1 MKDAAGAFY
10 YKIMKRRGKVQMKK
24 AGWIAILL
32 VLALLVGC
40 GQKPQS
46 GGNGKNSD
54 IWQEDDNDKP
64 LTDKPVVDGS
74 DDGTNTADPNGQDG
88 ANTTDPNGQNGAG
101 DQPGND
107 QSSHVPATLDPAKVV
122 YTQEEVYAT
131 TRVNIRT
138 EPSTDSAVFRVASS
152 REKFTRTA
160 NDGTWSAVKID
171 GKEYYISTKYL
182 GLASEMPPE
191 TTPGTTPGA
200 TRPANKGSNGYLV
213 VIDAG
218 HQAKGNSEKEPVGP
232 GASEMKAKVASG
244 TRGVSTGLPEYK
256 LTLAVSLKLRDE
268 LEARGYQVMMIR
280 ESHDVNISNA
290 ERAQIANNA
299 GADAFIRVHA
309 NGSDDHSQKGILTIC
324 QTSKNPYNGSLHSKC
339 RSLSDCVLDAM
350 VNATGAK
357 KKSVWETDTMSGINW
372 CQVPVTIV
380 EMGFMTNPQEDENMA
395 SESYQNKLAKGMAD
409 GIDAY
414 FRR

>member
-24 AGWIAILL
+24 AGWVAILL

-46 GGNGKNSD
+46 GENGKNSD

-74 DDGTNTADPNGQDG
+74 DDGTNTADPNG
-88 ANTTDPNGQNGAG
+88 
-101 DQPGND
+101 
-107 QSSHVPATLDPAKVV
+107 
-122 YTQEEVYAT
+122 QEEVYAT

-182 GLASEMPPE
+182 GLVSEMPPE

-200 TRPANKGSNGYLV
+200 TRPANKGANGYLV

-256 LTLAVSLKLRDE
+256 LTLDVSLKLRDE

-309 NGSDDHSQKGILTIC
+309 NGSDDDSQNGILTIC
-324 QTSKNPYNGSLHSKC
+324 QTSKNPYNGSLYSKC

-414 FRR
+414 FGR

>member
-1 MKDAAGAFY
+1 
-10 YKIMKRRGKVQMKK
+10 MKK

-46 GGNGKNSD
+46 GENGKNSD

-64 LTDKPVVDGS
+64 LTDKPVADGS

-88 ANTTDPNGQNGAG
+88 ANTTDPNGQNGTG
-101 DQPGND
+101 DQPGNE
-107 QSSHVPATLDPAKVV
+107 QPSHVPATLDPAKVV
-122 YTQEEVYAT
+122 YAQEEVYAT

-138 EPSTDSAVFRVASS
+138 EPSTDSAVFRVAAS

-171 GKEYYISTKYL
+171 GKEYYISTSYL
-182 GLASEMPPE
+182 KLASEMPPE

-256 LTLAVSLKLRDE
+256 LTLDVSLKLRDE
-268 LEARGYQVMMIR
+268 LEARGYQVMMVR

-324 QTSKNPYNGSLHSKC
+324 QTSKNPYNGSLYSKC
-339 RSLSDCVLDAM
+339 RRLSVCVLDAM

-414 FRR
+414 FER

>member
-64 LTDKPVVDGS
+64 LTDK
-74 DDGTNTADPNGQDG
+74 
-88 ANTTDPNGQNGAG
+88 
-101 DQPGND
+101 
-107 QSSHVPATLDPAKVV
+107 PATLDPAKVV

-191 TTPGTTPGA
+191 TTLGT

-309 NGSDDHSQKGILTIC
+309 NGSDDHSQNGILTIC
-324 QTSKNPYNGSLHSKC
+324 QTSKNPYNGSLYSKC

-350 VNATGAK
+350 VNATEAK

>member
-1 MKDAAGAFY
+1 
-10 YKIMKRRGKVQMKK
+10 MKK

-32 VLALLVGC
+32 VLTLLAGC
-40 GQKPQS
+40 GQKTQS
-46 GGNGKNSD
+46 GENGKTNPGHNSD
-54 IWQEDDNDKP
+54 IWQEGDRDEP
-64 LTDKPVVDGS
+64 LTDKPVVDGP
-74 DDGTNTADPNGQDG
+74 DDGTEN
-88 ANTTDPNGQNGAG
+88 TDPNGQQESEN
-101 DQPGND
+101 QPGNN
-107 QSSHVPATLDPAKVV
+107 QSSQVPATLNPDKVV
-122 YTQEEVYAT
+122 YAEEEVYAT
-131 TRVNIRT
+131 ARVNIRT
-138 EPSTDSAVFRVASS
+138 EPSTDCAVFRVASN

-160 NDGTWSAVKID
+160 NDGAWSAVKID
-171 GKEYYISTKYL
+171 GKEYYISTRYL
-182 GLASEMPPE
+182 ALASEMPPE
-191 TTPGTTPGA
+191 TTP

-232 GASEMKAKVASG
+232 GAGEMKAKVASG
-244 TRGVSTGLPEYK
+244 TTGVSTGLPEYK
-256 LTLAVSLKLRDE
+256 LTLEVSLKLRDE

-309 NGSDDHSQKGILTIC
+309 NGSDDHSQNGILTIC
-324 QTSKNPYNGSLHSKC
+324 QTSKNPYNGSLYSKC
-339 RSLSDCVLDAM
+339 RALSDCVLDAM

-357 KKSVWETDTMSGINW
+357 KKSVWETVTMSGINW

-380 EMGFMTNPQEDENMA
+380 EMGFMTNPQEDKNMW

-414 FRR
+414 FGR

>member
-1 MKDAAGAFY
+1 
-10 YKIMKRRGKVQMKK
+10 MKK
-24 AGWIAILL
+24 AGWVAILL

-46 GGNGKNSD
+46 G
-54 IWQEDDNDKP
+54 E
-64 LTDKPVVDGS
+64 
-74 DDGTNTADPNGQDG
+74 
-88 ANTTDPNGQNGAG
+88 NGQNGTD
-101 DQPGND
+101 DQPGNG
-107 QSSHVPATLDPAKVV
+107 QYSHVPATLDPAKVV
-122 YTQEEVYAT
+122 YAQEEVYAT
-131 TRVNIRT
+131 TQVNIRT

-191 TTPGTTPGA
+191 TTPGA

-309 NGSDDHSQKGILTIC
+309 NGSDDHSQNGILTIC
-324 QTSKNPYNGSLHSKC
+324 QTSKNPYNGSLYSKC

-414 FRR
+414 FGR

>member
-1 MKDAAGAFY
+1 MLFV
-10 YKIMKRRGKVQMKK
+10 M
-24 AGWIAILL
+24 
-32 VLALLVGC
+32 ALLVGC
-40 GQKPQS
+40 GPNSQS
-46 GGNGKNSD
+46 GEAGKDPGQVSGGAQNDDTDDSKNDGHTGEKGETPTNDPTAGPSGNGT
-54 IWQEDDNDKP
+54 E
-64 LTDKPVVDGS
+64 
-74 DDGTNTADPNGQDG
+74 
-88 ANTTDPNGQNGAG
+88 TTDPDRQTGTDDPTG
-101 DQPGND
+101 DNTAQ
-107 QSSHVPATLDPAKVV
+107 HVPATLDPDKVV
-122 YTQEEVYAT
+122 YAQEEVCTT

-138 EPSTDSAVFRVASS
+138 EPSTAGSDTVFRVASKW
-152 REKFTRTA
+152 ETFTRTA
-160 NDGTWSAVKID
+160 NDGTWSAITID
-171 GKEYYISTKYL
+171 GKEYYISSKYL
-182 GLASEMPPE
+182 VLASERPQE
-191 TTPGTTPGA
+191 TTPSASTP
-200 TRPANKGSNGYLV
+200 TRPSDPGSNGYLV

-244 TRGVSTGLPEYK
+244 TTGVSSGIPEYK

-309 NGSDDHSQKGILTIC
+309 NGSDVSSQSGILTIC
-324 QTSKNPYNGSLHSKC
+324 QTPNNPYNGNLYSQC

-380 EMGFMTNPQEDENMA
+380 EMGFMTNPEEDEKMA
-395 SESYQNKLAKGMAD
+395 TESYQYQLAKGMAD

-414 FRR
+414 FGR

>member
-24 AGWIAILL
+24 AGWVAILM

-46 GGNGKNSD
+46 GENGKNSD

-74 DDGTNTADPNGQDG
+74 DDGTNTA
-88 ANTTDPNGQNGAG
+88 
-101 DQPGND
+101 
-107 QSSHVPATLDPAKVV
+107 LDPAKVV
-122 YTQEEVYAT
+122 YAQEEVYAT

-182 GLASEMPPE
+182 GLVSEMPPE

-200 TRPANKGSNGYLV
+200 TRPANKGANGYLV

-218 HQAKGNSEKEPVGP
+218 HQAEGNREKEPVGP

-256 LTLAVSLKLRDE
+256 LTLDVSLKLRDE

-309 NGSDDHSQKGILTIC
+309 NGSDDDSQNGILTIC
-324 QTSKNPYNGSLHSKC
+324 QTSKNPYNGSLYSKC

-414 FRR
+414 FGR